1 MRHAAQVNGETVEL
15 PQTMVD
21 GKKDTVVVDGRPLNT
36 VSTHLYYFAVNKPK
50 GCATLNPDPI

>member
-1 MRHAAQVNGETVEL
+1 VNGETVEL